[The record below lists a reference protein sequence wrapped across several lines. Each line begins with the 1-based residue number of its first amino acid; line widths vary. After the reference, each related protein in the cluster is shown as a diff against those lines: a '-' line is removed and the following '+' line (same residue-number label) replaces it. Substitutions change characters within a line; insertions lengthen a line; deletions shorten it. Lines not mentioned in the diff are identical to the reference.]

1 LNEAIVQAEMECLF
15 FRHATDAN
23 DAFLDGGGEGS
34 SVSVEA
40 RRACALFGWRVES
53 ERSGFEIRRA
63 LLREVPTRALLRA
76 DAEEPGETRARP
88 PANPRL

>member
-1 LNEAIVQAEMECLF
+1 MECLF

-88 PANPRL
+88 RANPRV